1 MSNVKHYILFDS
13 GCAQC
18 TDVAAAIEK
27 ESSGALLGMS
37 LYAPE
42 AKQLLDRARPG
53 WKFEPTLLEVD
64 GEHVRAFTGLQ
75 MRTHLVTFL
84 NPLQLLKIARVVQQ
98 AGIPLLGAFEAH
110 EPHPAETGTVETQA
124 AQLAEALQSELPDG
138 FAYTKDGP
146 ELGMVSPVAKLT
158 TTKGKLI
165 RLNDGADDNTI
176 LLFLS
181 TTCGYC
187 RKVAPYLAPF
197 ATEAPEKLV
206 LVFSTVEADQL
217 RAFVKEFK
225 LGKIPLVISPE
236 TRSAFGVVGVPYG
249 FALDAMGT
257 IRGKGIVNNNWH
269 LDSLANTFYV
279 SVEALK
285 QALASRKEDKVVVS

>member
-1 MSNVKHYILFDS
+1 MSSVKHYILFDS

-27 ESSGALLGMS
+27 ESGGALVGMS

-42 AKQLLDRARPG
+42 AKVLLDRARPN
-53 WKFEPTLLEVD
+53 WKFEPTLVEVD
-64 GEHVRAFTGLQ
+64 GERVRAFTGLQ
-75 MRTHLVTFL
+75 MRAHLVTFL
-84 NPLQLLKIARVVQQ
+84 NPLQLVRIARVVQK
-98 AGIPLLGAFEAH
+98 AGIPLFGAFEAH
-110 EPHPAETGTVETQA
+110 EPHPLESDTADAHSDGDVP
-124 AQLAEALQSELPDG
+124 ALSSELPDG
-138 FAYTKDGP
+138 FSYTKDGP
-146 ELGMVSPVAKLT
+146 ELGAFTPIATVT
-158 TTKGKLI
+158 TTKGKTIPL
-165 RLNDGADDNTI
+165 RDGADDNTI

-181 TTCGYC
+181 TACGFC
-187 RKVAPYLAPF
+187 RKVAPYLAEF
-197 ATEAPEKLV
+197 AAESPEKLV
-206 LVFSTVEADQL
+206 LVFSVVEPEQL

-249 FALDAMGT
+249 FALDATGM